1 MKDIILSFILIDMKS
16 IISLI
21 SFAMLQLRNFFEN
34 TVQNIKSLNSLMLQI
49 IRYLKKISNAER
61 TISQIQIK

>member
-1 MKDIILSFILIDMKS
+1 MKS

-34 TVQNIKSLNSLMLQI
+34 TVQNIKSLNSLILQI

>member
-49 IRYLKKISNAER
+49 IRYLKKISNAEH

>member
-34 TVQNIKSLNSLMLQI
+34 TVQNIKSLNSLILQI